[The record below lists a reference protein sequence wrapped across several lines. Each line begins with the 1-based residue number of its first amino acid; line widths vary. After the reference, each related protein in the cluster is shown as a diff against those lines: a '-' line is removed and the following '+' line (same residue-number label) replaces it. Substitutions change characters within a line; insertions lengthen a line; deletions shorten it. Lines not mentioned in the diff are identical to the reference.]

1 MPDLEHK
8 LKDCTEQVEE
18 LRTKSEKVSEETK
31 VLVAEHAARLTS
43 IVNRE
48 TEVDRTKLVD
58 QIKTRTEN
66 ERQRQDCVDSIRDRL
81 RDVQTNQ
88 GIYSNKTNE
97 FQTLLVDQAKENSR
111 LQVQIT
117 RLNNELL
124 NLDSE

>member
-1 MPDLEHK
+1 MPELEHK